1 MLPESYMYLTD
12 NSQLL
17 YFKIPY
23 LYSCAHACAH
33 KHLLHSRVVP
43 RRGFDRKDMYSHLI
57 MLVTFFEISIIL
69 CMQCTH

>member
-1 MLPESYMYLTD
+1 MLPESYLTD

-17 YFKIPY
+17 NFKIPY
-23 LYSCAHACAH
+23 LYSCAH

>member
-1 MLPESYMYLTD
+1 L
-12 NSQLL
+12 N
-17 YFKIPY
+17 FKIPY
-23 LYSCAHACAH
+23 LYSCAH